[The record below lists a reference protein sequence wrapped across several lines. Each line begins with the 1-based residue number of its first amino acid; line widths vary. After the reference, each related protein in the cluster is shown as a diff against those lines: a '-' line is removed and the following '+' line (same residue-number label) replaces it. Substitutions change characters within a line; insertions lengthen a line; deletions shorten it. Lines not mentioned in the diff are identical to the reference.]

1 MQSVY
6 QLDPTRLMPGDVIL
20 ESGDGL
26 YSGVIRLSDRGRF
39 SHVILY
45 LGANFIVEA
54 VEDGVRIMQALR
66 IITSVPECYQI
77 LRHPDIERLRDKTN
91 EISSFVEQ
99 RLFAS
104 VMSELNKPYSWRG
117 VLGTKL
123 PFFRRRTYEHF
134 CSQLVAEAFQ
144 RIGIP
149 IFSTAISPDRV
160 TPNSFDTDSCVLE
173 KVDGCF
179 VQLPDSEW
187 LQPLARDRYKV
198 MKSGPLPILEL
209 SSQVAKDA
217 VNAFGPRV
225 DAANRQINKL
235 QTIRTL
241 HDLYRALSEPDLPD
255 ADRISDELTAWMELR
270 FPIQE
275 IRKYACMIRR
285 SFELV
290 ARGGDQELLGV
301 ALRTLRVDV
310 DSIQRV
316 LPVLE
321 SQLPSVRTLPAPL
334 KERSIHRWLE
344 KTLQEVIAF
353 EKELLAWRITFIEK
367 FDEIAAPD
375 RAGRSSDAKR

>member
-1 MQSVY
+1 MHPVF
-6 QLDPTRLMPGDVIL
+6 QLDPTTLMPGDVIL
-20 ESGDGL
+20 EAGDGL
-26 YSGVIRLSDRGRF
+26 YSRVIRLSDRGRF

-66 IITSVPECYQI
+66 IVTLAPECYRV
-77 LRHPDIERLRDKTN
+77 LRHPDIERLRGKTN
-91 EISSFVEQ
+91 EIMSFVEH

-104 VMSELNKPYSWRG
+104 LMSELNKPYSWRG

-144 RIGIP
+144 RIGIL
-149 IFSTAISPDRV
+149 IFSREMPPDRV

-173 KVDGCF
+173 RVDGCF

-187 LQPLARDRYKV
+187 LRPLARDRYKV

-209 SSQVAKDA
+209 SSQVAKGA
-217 VNAFGPRV
+217 VKAFGPRV
-225 DAANRQINKL
+225 DSAIRQINDP

-241 HDLYRALSEPDLPD
+241 HDLYRILSIPELPD
-255 ADRISDELTAWMELR
+255 GDRISDELAVWMELR
-270 FPIQE
+270 YPIRE
-275 IRKYACMIRR
+275 IRKYAWTMRH
-285 SFELV
+285 SFESI
-290 ARGGDQELLGV
+290 ARSGDQELLGV
-301 ALRTLRVDV
+301 AIRTLKVDI

-321 SQLPSVRTLPAPL
+321 SQLPSARSVPP
-334 KERSIHRWLE
+334 KSRSIHRWLE
-344 KTLQEVIAF
+344 KMLQDVISF
-353 EKELLAWRITFIEK
+353 ERELLAWRIAFVQK
-367 FDEIAAPD
+367 FGGTDTPD
-375 RAGRSSDAKR
+375 RDGG